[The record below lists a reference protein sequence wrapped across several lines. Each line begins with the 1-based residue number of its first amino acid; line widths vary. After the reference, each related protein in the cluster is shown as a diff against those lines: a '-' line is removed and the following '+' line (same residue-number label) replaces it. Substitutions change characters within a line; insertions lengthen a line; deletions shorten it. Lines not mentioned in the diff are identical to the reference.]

1 MIQAYNHF
9 LSEYTSRLSAHS
21 TAHKQ
26 RELKAVYNRIL
37 SMTKHSPY
45 YKLDISSHKQSFAL
59 GLKDAAMTLSSSLS
73 ELATT
78 LDTKTAV
85 HTAES
90 SAPDFVS
97 ASLVSRHA
105 ADFTEPVQVQVTSLA
120 QGQINTGQFIPA
132 DTEGPHTGAYR
143 FTIQVEENTYE
154 FSYQVSSA
162 STNRELMQ
170 KLSDF
175 INKSGI
181 GIHAEVESDSS
192 KMLSRLVLSSLDTG
206 IAEGDELFFTI
217 YDSAVPTE
225 DLPGLVRYFGL
236 DRVSQHPS
244 NASFTIN
251 GEPNASM
258 HNTVTLNQSLSLAF
272 HKVSGEEITISP
284 GLRSED
290 TIQRVTHFINSY
302 NNLIR
307 LASNGPAGNRRSQK
321 LKNELNH
328 IVQTNLDM
336 LNACGIHRNEDWT
349 LELDEEQLLRAEH
362 DQTLQTWLEEPDGL
376 IASMQRRT
384 TDISINPMEY
394 LDKIIVTYP
403 NLARHGFSNPYMT
416 SIYSGMMF
424 NSYC

>member
-9 LSEYTSRLSAHS
+9 LSEYTARLSAHS

-59 GLKDAAMTLSSSLS
+59 NLKDTAMTLSLSLS
-73 ELATT
+73 DLAAT
-78 LDTKTAV
+78 LDTTTAV
-85 HTAES
+85 RTAES

-97 ASLVSRHA
+97 ASLVSRNA
-105 ADFTEPVQVQVTSLA
+105 SGFSEPVQVQVTSLA
-120 QGQINTGQFIPA
+120 QEQVNAGQYIPS

-154 FSYQVSSA
+154 FSYQVSSS

-175 INKSGI
+175 INKSNI
-181 GIHAEVESDSS
+181 GIHAEVENHSS
-192 KMLSRLVLSSLDTG
+192 EMLSRLVLSSVDTG
-206 IAEGDELFFTI
+206 VADGEELFFSI
-217 YDSAVPTE
+217 YDSAVPSE
-225 DLPGLVRYFGL
+225 NVPGLVRYFGL
-236 DRVSQHPS
+236 DHVSQYPA
-244 NASFTIN
+244 NAAFTIN

-258 HNTVTLNQSLSLAF
+258 HNAVTLKQTLSLKF
-272 HKVSGEEITISP
+272 HKVSGEEITIAP

-290 TIQRVTHFINSY
+290 TVQRVTHFINSY

-336 LNACGIHRNEDWT
+336 LNACGIRREEDFT
-349 LELDEEQLLRAEH
+349 LSLDTEQLLCAEH
-362 DQTLQTWLEEPDGL
+362 NKTLQEWLEEPDGL
-376 IASMQRRT
+376 IATMQRRA

-403 NLARHGFSNPYMT
+403 NLARNGYSNPYMT